1 MQVIATTYV
10 SLIVAGRRT
19 FSQVPSPVK
28 EMVRADLEALGYD
41 FESETV

>member
-1 MQVIATTYV
+1 MQVIASTYV

-19 FSQVPSPVK
+19 FSQVPGTVK
-28 EMVRADLEALGYD
+28 EMVRADLVALGYD